1 MGNTPKPTEHSHAPY
16 TALTSYPPPYTVSE
30 AVTEGSA
37 ASGVPHTTSGF
48 ASQQFTTTSPGE
60 PYASPKLGSHY
71 TSTSKGATSYAA
83 GSSAEPKPYFA
94 QSQGPSYAAAQAS
107 TTKFSE
113 TKQSPPGKGYTNAS
127 FSYVALESATFS

>member
-1 MGNTPKPTEHSHAPY
+1 MELSWVDLGAGQQQDATPMGNTPKPTEHSHAPY

-60 PYASPKLGSHY
+60 PYASPKLGSH
-71 TSTSKGATSYAA
+71 
-83 GSSAEPKPYFA
+83 
-94 QSQGPSYAAAQAS
+94 
-107 TTKFSE
+107 
-113 TKQSPPGKGYTNAS
+113 
-127 FSYVALESATFS
+127 